1 MTAFKPQDPHFAE
14 RVAAS
19 FQRQTVMAT
28 LGAQLRQV
36 TPGAVE
42 IVLPYRADLCQQ
54 HGFMHAGML
63 TAVVDS
69 ACGYAALSLMPP
81 EVGVLSVEFKVN
93 LLAPAAGE
101 QFIARGKVM
110 RSGRS
115 ISVCT
120 GDVITLAEGT
130 EKLVA
135 LMQATL
141 MAVAGQAG
149 IRD

>member
-1 MTAFKPQDPHFAE
+1 MSTFQPRDPHFAE
-14 RVAAS
+14 RVTAS
-19 FQRQTVMAT
+19 FRQQTVMAT
-28 LGAQLRQV
+28 LGAELRQV
-36 TPGAVE
+36 DPGAVT
-42 IVLPYRADLCQQ
+42 IGLPYRADLCQQ

-63 TAVVDS
+63 TTVVDS

-93 LLAPAAGE
+93 FLAPAAGDL
-101 QFIARGKVM
+101 FLARGQVV

-120 GDVITLAEGT
+120 GEVLALARGE

-135 LMQATL
+135 VMQATM
-141 MAVAGQAG
+141 MAVAGRDD